1 MNWIGRNV
9 SDRASALVECEGT
22 DSARIT
28 ITWNSSAWEHAEWEI
43 VGKLDPETLTI
54 TYTGA
59 TKAIVTR
66 DENGNVVNE
75 DVEYTDGTGTIVFGE
90 GLTFTWHEDQ
100 ADREKDVTFEW
111 LLQR

>member
-1 MNWIGRNV
+1 MNWIGRYV
-9 SDRASALVECEGT
+9 SVRASALVECEGT

-28 ITWNSSAWEHAEWEI
+28 ITWSGSAWEQAEWEI
-43 VGKLDPETLTI
+43 VGKLDLEARTI
-54 TYTGA
+54 QYSGA
-59 TKAIVTR
+59 TKKIVVS
-66 DENGNVVNE
+66 DENGPKSE